1 MELKRFDALAIQNA
15 HSDRSR
21 PYGECE
27 RRVLNQEGF
36 RKAYA
41 EISSWP
47 GYKETPLIKLEG
59 MAQQLGVG
67 EIFYK
72 DEGQRLGLKSF
83 KAIGGAYAVLAI
95 LQRYLAAQGITE
107 HVTAADL
114 IAKKHRAEVEKVI
127 VAAATDG
134 NHGRSVAWGAQMFGC
149 QCVIYLHEHVS
160 LTREQEIARYGAR
173 IVRVAGHYDDSVL
186 ACAADSAVNG
196 WYVAGDTSNDVGA
209 DVPSLIM
216 QGYTLVAAEILS
228 QLAERKP
235 THVFVQAG
243 VGGLAAA
250 VAGHYWELLGTERPN
265 IVVVEPQRADCVF
278 RSIAAG
284 RPTQVPGDTN
294 TVMACL
300 AAGEVSAPAWVILQH
315 AVDSVIA
322 LPESAAAPTMQV
334 LAAGIAGD
342 PPIVAGESGC
352 AATAGL
358 IAAALDPRLRDML
371 GIGPQSRIVT
381 IGSEGA
387 TDEDAYQRIVGRASE
402 SVAA

>member
-1 MELKRFDALAIQNA
+1 MELKRFEALATQNA

-21 PYGECE
+21 PYGESE
-27 RRVLNQEGF
+27 RRVLSHEGF
-36 RKAYA
+36 RRAHA

-47 GYKETPLIKLEG
+47 GYGETPLIDLKGL
-59 MAQQLGVG
+59 AQQLDVG
-67 EIFYK
+67 KVFYK

-83 KAIGGAYAVLAI
+83 KAIGGAYAVLVI
-95 LQRYLAAQGITE
+95 LQEYLAAQGITDR
-107 HVTAADL
+107 VTAGDL
-114 IAKKHRAEVEKVI
+114 IAGKHRALVQQVI

-134 NHGRSVAWGAQMFGC
+134 NHGRSVAWGAQLFGC
-149 QCVIYLHEHVS
+149 QCVIYLHAHVS
-160 LTREQEIARYGAR
+160 RARESEIARFGAR
-173 IVRVAGHYDDSVL
+173 IVRVKGHYDDSVL
-186 ACAADSAVNG
+186 ACAADCAANG
-196 WYVAGDTSNDVGA
+196 WHLAGDTSNDPGA
-209 DVPSLIM
+209 HVPALIM
-216 QGYTLVAAEILS
+216 QGYTLIADEIIG
-228 QLAERKP
+228 QLENGKP

-250 VAGHYWELLGTERPN
+250 IAAHYWELLGAERPT
-265 IVVVEPQRADCVF
+265 IVVVEPQRANCVF

-300 AAGEVSAPAWVILQH
+300 AAGEVSAPAWVIMRH

-322 LPESAAAPTMQV
+322 LPEEAAAEAMRL
-334 LAAGIAGD
+334 LASGVAGD

-358 IAAALDPRLRDML
+358 IAAALDPKLRDLL
-371 GIGPQSRIVT
+371 GIDTQSRIVA

-387 TDEDAYQRIVGRASE
+387 TDEETYQRIVGRASE